1 MKEVKRIDAA
11 MGWLILDMRPYGIP
25 RPESGFGTEL
35 LLNWRVP
42 VSDMGTADHIKKGD
56 IRIITGRVE
65 RFTKQ
70 GVCFS
75 DKTEQ
80 AFDAVVPATGFRHG
94 LEEFPDDHASLL
106 GPRPPA
112 PPDYRPGPAPRG
124 PHRLPVRES
133 LSVWGRATDRP
144 ELLSRVARAHLE
156 KEELRRICPGREPA
170 RERAGLLS
178 HPAGH

>member
-42 VSDMGTADHIKKGD
+42 VSDMGTVDHIKKGD

-65 RFTKQ
+65 RFTEQ

-80 AFDAVVPATGFRHG
+80 AFDAVVLATGFRHG
-94 LEEFPDDHASLL
+94 LEEFLDDHASLL

-112 PPDYRPGPAPRG
+112 PGAYPITDLRSRSTVWP
-124 PHRLPVRES
+124 S
-133 LSVWGRATDRP
+133 LFFVGFDLTLMGGLSWGNWGW
-144 ELLSRVARAHLE
+144 EVGQKVA
-156 KEELRRICPGREPA
+156 EELR
-170 RERAGLLS
+170 S
-178 HPAGH
+178 